1 MAPSLGLRLRA
12 LLALSV
18 FSISLS
24 LPLLS
29 FGHFT
34 FDDDRACE
42 SISLVSPVSKPG
54 VQIEPLRQSLP
65 PDHCALCHWLRA
77 VGGSRTT
84 AVTTIE
90 AWLEPS
96 PTVLVSSPTWHSVSV
111 VPHVPSRAPPAVIG

>member
-1 MAPSLGLRLRA
+1 MTPRLGLRLRA

-18 FSISLS
+18 FSISLA

-42 SISLVSPVSKPG
+42 AVSLTAPAQKPG
-54 VQIEPLRQSLP
+54 VQIEPLRATLP

-84 AVTTIE
+84 AVTKIE

-111 VPHVPSRAPPAVIG
+111 VPHGPSR

>member
-1 MAPSLGLRLRA
+1 MTPSLGLRLRA
-12 LLALSV
+12 LLALAV
-18 FSISLS
+18 FSISLA

-29 FGHFT
+29 FGHLT

-42 SISLVSPVSKPG
+42 VVSLTVQTPKPG
-54 VQIEPLRQSLP
+54 VQIEPLRPTLP

-84 AVTTIE
+84 SVTTIE

-96 PTVLVSSPTWHSVSV
+96 PTVLIPSPTWHSVSV
-111 VPHVPSRAPPAVIG
+111 VPHVPSRAPPTIFG